1 MIKPNM
7 IMKDVLL
14 SKGYQFEYSEFKG
27 GHDYL
32 SLGETLAKG
41 LVYLV
46 GNK

>member
-14 SKGYQFEYSEFKG
+14 SKGYQVAYSEFKG

-32 SLGETLAKG
+32 SWGETLAKG